1 MMIDPNVN
9 ALLAKIP
16 NRYMIVNV
24 AAARAREISQ
34 KAEDEELYLDD
45 KPVTLALREIADGKL
60 HIVPKNE
67 EETEEPAAQD

>member
-1 MMIDPNVN
+1 MLIDPTVT

-34 KAEDEELYLDD
+34 QAEDEEIYLDD
-45 KPVTLALREIADGKL
+45 KPVTIALKEIAEGKL
-60 HIVPKNE
+60 HIIPKTE
-67 EETEEPAAQD
+67 EEKEENAAR